1 MSKCSKQ
8 FSAIIQDAKQH
19 PDYWAWSALLGLER
33 ALLSD
38 YKEEYAA
45 LPKKIQRKILR
56 ILDNPKSSMYNLS
69 RAAFWLGCRVEVTLR
84 KIERTE

>member
-8 FSAIIQDAKQH
+8 FSAIIQDVKQH
-19 PDYWAWSALLGLER
+19 PDYWAWSALLELER

-38 YKEEYAA
+38 YEEEYAA

-69 RAAFWLGCRVEVTLR
+69 RAAYWLGCRVEVTLH

>member
-1 MSKCSKQ
+1 
-8 FSAIIQDAKQH
+8 
-19 PDYWAWSALLGLER
+19 LLELER

-69 RAAFWLGCRVEVTLR
+69 RAAYWLGCRVEVLLH